1 MKPIVFLGPSCPRHV
16 AAGVGDIELRPPAT
30 RGDLVA
36 ASDAGGQTI
45 VLIDGEMVHGYAP
58 SPSEILC
65 ILQRG
70 VRVLGAASLGA
81 LRAVELRAH
90 GMEGLG
96 WVHDAYLNGRL
107 AGDDEVVSLLFPET
121 FSPLT
126 IPLVRLRYA
135 VERLAVV
142 GELDAAA
149 GGAAL
154 RELKSLHYEDRSP
167 QRVESAL
174 VRAGIGPTLR
184 SRLSSSEFDIK
195 CIDALACIRAATAHR
210 LAHA

>member
-1 MKPIVFLGPSCPRHV
+1 
-16 AAGVGDIELRPPAT
+16 
-30 RGDLVA
+30 LVA
-36 ASDAGGQTI
+36 ASDAGGQTV

-58 SPSEILC
+58 SPSEILG
-65 ILQRG
+65 ILRRG

-96 WVHDAYLNGRL
+96 WVYDAYLNGRL

-126 IPLVRLRYA
+126 VPLVRLRYA
-135 VERLAVV
+135 VDRLANLH
-142 GELDAAA
+142 ELDAAA
-149 GGAAL
+149 GAAAL

-174 VRAGIGPTLR
+174 ARAGISPTLR
-184 SRLSSSEFDIK
+184 SRLSSAEFDIK
-195 CIDALACIRAATAHR
+195 RIDAVACIRAATADR
-210 LAHA
+210 GARA